1 MATILFGLC
10 PLKPGPPHIHRQL
23 TMEETHP
30 REIVILAAMVRAR
43 MEQSQA
49 GQQDIWKEPL
59 LVRGLQCL
67 PHVEQNSTESRKV
80 KRNVDLCF
88 KAQISPL

>member
-30 REIVILAAMVRAR
+30 REIVILAADGKSPYGTEPGRATGHLER
-43 MEQSQA
+43 A
-49 GQQDIWKEPL
+49 TLGQ
-59 LVRGLQCL
+59 GLTVPAPCRAKL
-67 PHVEQNSTESRKV
+67 YRKS
-80 KRNVDLCF
+80 K
-88 KAQISPL
+88 S